1 MINGHGDATEAMW
14 QMAAR
19 AWLSVLIFTL
29 GCDIRLEAKNKLLI
43 GLI

>member
-1 MINGHGDATEAMW
+1 MRQMATEA
-14 QMAAR
+14 
-19 AWLSVLIFTL
+19 WLSMLIFTL